1 MIRPPRLAEW
11 LLHLLLPRDHRDEV
25 LGDLA
30 EAHAHRSA
38 SSRVGADVWY
48 AAQVVLVPLWLTAS
62 ALTSTRIE
70 AAHVRRAVRSLLRTP
85 GFTAVAVLSL
95 GLGIGATTAIS
106 GALKAL
112 LFETLPVERP
122 GELSLVYHTWPDEWE
137 GGQYGSGNATDPADG
152 ADLASNVSYP
162 AFRLAQSAAPSI
174 ELAGYAFIREMSVV
188 VGDAPALAAGGM
200 LVSGNYFETLDLDMA
215 LGRALTE
222 ADDTPGARTAVL
234 SHSYWSRAFAADPD
248 VIGREVLLNGY
259 PFTVVGVARKGYVG
273 LSPGGF
279 FGPSEVIVPLS
290 AAEMFIRLPA
300 ADGAPA
306 LEQSQ
311 THWVRLLARTPTG
324 TPIAPAREAM
334 TAAVR
339 AQMVETGV
347 IAGGVAGDMEM
358 RFLDGARGLDSLRD
372 DLAGPLRMLSVV
384 VIVVLLIACANLTT
398 LLLAR
403 GAARRPETALRRAI
417 GASRWELARP
427 QVLESLML
435 GLLGGAVGVAA
446 ALWAGPL
453 IVSALTEG
461 EGNAAVSYELDWVLL
476 GSAALA
482 SLFAAGVSGW
492 VPALRMMRTDPA
504 TQLGS
509 RGQGGSAD
517 RFRLGR
523 ILVATQLAISVPLV
537 VAAGLLLTTLGNLA
551 SVDPG
556 FDTRNLIVFGVDAGH
571 ATRDRDEQS
580 AIYARILEDVRA
592 LQGVETASIVEN
604 VLVSGWRSNSGA
616 VVDGEP
622 HMLDMNGVSP
632 DFLETMGIEL
642 RAGRMVD
649 DSDVPGAP
657 RVVVV
662 NETAEREVFGGNA
675 IGQTF
680 TISDRE
686 LRVVGVVADTKYSSL
701 KSDVEPGFLE
711 SWRQRPGGLWTVN
724 YVMRTSRS
732 AGEME
737 AVIRDLVAAA
747 DARLPVTRLRSHGDE
762 LERQAARERVLA
774 ELLSLFAGFALLLSC
789 IGLHGVISFA
799 VAQRRAEMG
808 VRLALGAAPASILRL
823 VLTQVMGLTAAGLA
837 IGLLI
842 AWQVSP
848 VVDSMLFGI
857 DPGDPWTMVRAAL
870 LMGVVALAA
879 GFLPAWRAS
888 RVDPLRSLAPSG
900 GG

>member
-1 MIRPPRLAEW
+1 MRRPPRLAEW
-11 LLHLLLPRDHRDEV
+11 LLHLALPADQRDEV

-30 EAHAHRSA
+30 EAHATRST
-38 SSRVGADVWY
+38 SSRLGADLWY
-48 AAQVVLVPLWLTAS
+48 AAQVVLVPLWLVGS

-70 AAHVRRAVRSLLRTP
+70 AVDLRRAARGLARTP
-85 GFTAVAVLSL
+85 GFTGVAVLSL
-95 GLGIGATTAIS
+95 GLGIGATTAMS
-106 GALKAL
+106 GAVESL

-122 GELSLVYHTWPDEWE
+122 DELSLVYHTWPDDWE
-137 GGQYGSGNATDPADG
+137 GGQYGSSNATAPTDG
-152 ADLASNVSYP
+152 AALASNISYP
-162 AFRLAQSAAPSI
+162 AFRLAQAAAPTI
-174 ELAGYAFIREMSVV
+174 DLAGYAFVREMSVV

-200 LVSGNYFETLDLDMA
+200 LVSGNYFSTLGLSMT
-215 LGRALTE
+215 LGRALTDD
-222 ADDTPGARTAVL
+222 DDTPGARSAVL
-234 SHSYWSRAFAADPD
+234 SHSYWSRAFGADPG
-248 VIGREVLLNGY
+248 VIGTEVLLNGH
-259 PFTVVGVARKGYVG
+259 PFTVVGVAQKGYVG

-279 FGPSEVIVPLS
+279 FGPSEVTVPLA
-290 AAEMFIRLPA
+290 AAELFIRLP
-300 ADGAPA
+300 DGDGEPVHARA
-306 LEQSQ
+306 QV
-311 THWVRLLARTPTG
+311 HWVRLLARTPNG
-324 TPIAPAREAM
+324 VPVAPAREAVS
-334 TAAVR
+334 AAVR

-347 IAGGVAGDMEM
+347 IASAVAPDMEM

-372 DLAGPLRMLSVV
+372 DLAGPLRILSVV
-384 VIVVLLIACANLTT
+384 VVIVLLIACANLTT

-403 GAARRPETALRRAI
+403 GTARGSETALRRAI

-435 GLLGGAVGVAA
+435 GLLGGAVGIAA

-461 EGNAAVSYELDWVLL
+461 EGNAAVAYDLDWVLL
-476 GSAALA
+476 GTAALA
-482 SLFAAGVSGW
+482 SVLAAGLSGW
-492 VPALRMMRTDPA
+492 IPALRMMRTDPA

-523 ILVATQLAISVPLV
+523 LLVATQIAISVPLV

-556 FDTRNLIVFGVDAGH
+556 FDPRNLIVFGVDAGH
-571 ATRDRDEQS
+571 ATQDSDEQNL
-580 AIYARILEDVRA
+580 IYTRILEDVQA
-592 LQGVETASIVEN
+592 LEGVETAAVVEN
-604 VLVSGWRSNSGA
+604 VLVSGWRSNSNA
-616 VVDGEP
+616 LVDGES

-632 DFLETMGIEL
+632 GFLETMGIEL

-649 DSDVPGAP
+649 ASDGPGAP

-662 NETAEREVFGGNA
+662 NEAAERDVFGGNA
-675 IGQTF
+675 IGRTF

-701 KSDVEPGFLE
+701 RGEVEPGFLE
-711 SWRQRPGGLWTVN
+711 SWQQRPGGLWTVN
-724 YVMRTSRS
+724 YVVRTSRS
-732 AGEME
+732 SAEME

-747 DARLPVTRLRSHGDE
+747 DARLPVTRFRSQSDE
-762 LERQAARERVLA
+762 LERQASRERVLA
-774 ELLSLFAGFALLLSC
+774 KLLSLFAAFALLLSC

-799 VAQRRAEMG
+799 VAQRRPEMG
-808 VRLALGAAPASILRL
+808 VRLALGAAPVSIVRL
-823 VLTQVMGLTAAGLA
+823 VLIQVLRLTLLGLA
-837 IGLLI
+837 IGVVL

-857 DPGDPWTMVRAAL
+857 DPGDPKTMLSAAL
-870 LMGVVALAA
+870 LMAAVALAA

-888 RVDPLRSLAPSG
+888 RVDPLRSLAPNG